1 MLAEARKKLETNI
14 ASSSRNNSA
23 DADKE
28 NILQL
33 NVSFA
38 CLLWVVDA

>member
-1 MLAEARKKLETNI
+1 MI

-23 DADKE
+23 DVDKE

-33 NVSFA
+33 MF
-38 CLLWVVDA
+38 LLPVYSGVVDA